1 MDTLVFTQGVAGQSD
16 PSHVDALA
24 RWLYAET
31 SGQPLF
37 VVETLRALL
46 ESWALVPRLRADGSW
61 AIDLPT
67 GLIHELR
74 SDSLLPPGVRDVIRT
89 RLARLAPASREL
101 LAAGSVLG
109 QGFTFNQLCQVA
121 RLDEDDALLAIDE
134 VLRAHVARE
143 TTMGDGLATG
153 GYLFTHDKIRDVV
166 YAEAGDARRRVFHR
180 RALEVLVGVASA
192 AQLAHHALAAGLEEA
207 GVRFSRA
214 AGDEAVQ
221 RLAARDAVIHYRRAL
236 DIAERL
242 GLRAEVAE
250 LHARCGKALN
260 RLGRWIEARCEL
272 EASPDGLGPDKGE
285 QRADVLVDLLDA
297 GWWGLD
303 PTPVR
308 QRAAEL
314 TELAQSLER
323 PDVQAVAMS
332 WLGPS
337 ADDNGALAYIN
348 HAEHWFSRCR
358 ELGVAPP
365 LQVQASV
372 PVMYYML
379 GRIEEAVERSQES
392 AHAAKA
398 ASHSSAMMFALPNL
412 GMALAAS
419 GRYTEAVP
427 VFAEARRFGHEHGIG
442 TLMARAIA
450 ISAGYHLD
458 VFDFAVNEEL
468 AQEARELARSVE
480 FPPPAISAGIDLMM
494 NFARRAE
501 VGGAEQL
508 IDEVAEG
515 AARATGWHGWLW
527 RIRLGQARAEI
538 ALARRDW
545 DPALGRTAD
554 SIEESRRRG
563 RVKYEVL
570 GLSTRARA
578 LHALGRTR
586 ESIETLRTAVAVARP
601 VGDPSLFLRAAVA
614 LLDLDGDDVLA
625 AEAAATVGRIA
636 CTLPDARMRDCFESG
651 LPRSLIPRPTA

>member
-1 MDTLVFTQGVAGQSD
+1 
-16 PSHVDALA
+16 
-24 RWLYAET
+24 
-31 SGQPLF
+31 
-37 VVETLRALL
+37 
-46 ESWALVPRLRADGSW
+46 
-61 AIDLPT
+61 
-67 GLIHELR
+67 
-74 SDSLLPPGVRDVIRT
+74 
-89 RLARLAPASREL
+89 
-101 LAAGSVLG
+101 
-109 QGFTFNQLCQVA
+109 
-121 RLDEDDALLAIDE
+121 
-134 VLRAHVARE
+134 
-143 TTMGDGLATG
+143 
-153 GYLFTHDKIRDVV
+153 
-166 YAEAGDARRRVFHR
+166 
-180 RALEVLVGVASA
+180 
-192 AQLAHHALAAGLEEA
+192 
-207 GVRFSRA
+207 
-214 AGDEAVQ
+214 
-221 RLAARDAVIHYRRAL
+221 
-236 DIAERL
+236 
-242 GLRAEVAE
+242 
-250 LHARCGKALN
+250 
-260 RLGRWIEARCEL
+260 
-272 EASPDGLGPDKGE
+272 
-285 QRADVLVDLLDA
+285 
-297 GWWGLD
+297 
-303 PTPVR
+303 
-308 QRAAEL
+308 
-314 TELAQSLER
+314 
-323 PDVQAVAMS
+323 MS

-358 ELGVAPP
+358 EFGVAPP
-365 LQVQASV
+365 LRVQASV

-480 FPPPAISAGIDLMM
+480 FPPLAISAGIDLMM